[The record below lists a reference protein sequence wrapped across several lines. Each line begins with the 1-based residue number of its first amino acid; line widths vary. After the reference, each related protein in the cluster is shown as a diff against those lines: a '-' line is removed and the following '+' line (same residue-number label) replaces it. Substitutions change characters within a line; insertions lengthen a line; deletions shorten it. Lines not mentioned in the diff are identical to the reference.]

1 MLDNK
6 LGITDSAELERE
18 EERISKM
25 KAAEMF
31 RSGFLDSLEPGTIA
45 SLTAIHKYLFG
56 EIYPFAGE
64 VRNVNI
70 AKGNFRFASA
80 VYLKE
85 ALDNIEK
92 MPQSDYDEIIE
103 KYVEM
108 NVAQGNGR
116 SMRIWLDVILKAEL
130 GRVIDWSLVDKDDYL
145 MAMERSPVKDLE
157 IRHLLKEALTD
168 RVNDREVYMKGID
181 YSYYY
186 EGYVIYK
193 TAELQENDLCSYHY

>member
-1 MLDNK
+1 M
-6 LGITDSAELERE
+6 
-18 EERISKM
+18 
-25 KAAEMF
+25 
-31 RSGFLDSLEPGTIA
+31 
-45 SLTAIHKYLFG
+45 
-56 EIYPFAGE
+56 
-64 VRNVNI
+64 
-70 AKGNFRFASA
+70 
-80 VYLKE
+80 
-85 ALDNIEK
+85 DNIEK

-108 NVAQGNGR
+108 NVAHPFREGNGR

-193 TAELQENDLCSYHY
+193 TEELQEND

>member
-1 MLDNK
+1 
-6 LGITDSAELERE
+6 
-18 EERISKM
+18 
-25 KAAEMF
+25 
-31 RSGFLDSLEPGTIA
+31 
-45 SLTAIHKYLFG
+45 
-56 EIYPFAGE
+56 
-64 VRNVNI
+64 
-70 AKGNFRFASA
+70 
-80 VYLKE
+80 
-85 ALDNIEK
+85 

-108 NVAQGNGR
+108 NVAHPFREGNGR
-116 SMRIWLDVILKAEL
+116 SMRIWLDVILKAER

-193 TAELQENDLCSYHY
+193 TEELQEND

>member
-6 LGITDSAELERE
+6 LGITDSAELARE

-56 EIYPFAGE
+56 EIYPFAGK

-108 NVAQGNGR
+108 NVAHPFREGNGR
-116 SMRIWLDVILKAEL
+116 SMRIWLDVILKAER

-168 RVNDREVYMKGID
+168 RVNDREVYIKGID

-193 TAELQENDLCSYHY
+193 TEELQEND